1 MSREQYFSAEGTAHY
16 AYDAM
21 YEYSSP
27 RGLVHTPPR
36 INITY
41 NITETYDI
49 DQIKEYI
56 LSLLDENTEQY
67 ADQITIKVIEQLG
80 DKLSTDITEVI
91 NDIFKE
97 IPLEDIDLYF
107 NEEEES

>member
-56 LSLLDENTEQY
+56 LSLLDEKTIDLIDEITEQ
-67 ADQITIKVIEQLG
+67 VI
-80 DKLSTDITEVI
+80 SRM
-91 NDIFKE
+91 
-97 IPLEDIDLYF
+97 
-107 NEEEES
+107 EENTNLTVERAIAETFIELTQE